1 MAPGPI
7 SQGAAAGPNA
17 RKRRRFTDKVILPE
31 IRAVVPEADAYMG
44 LLTFEQKLDAML
56 SRKKLEI
63 QETLKRPL
71 KVKKKLRIYVS
82 HSFIPGR
89 EPEVIFY
96 VESW

>member
-1 MAPGPI
+1 MAPSGAPQNVQAA
-7 SQGAAAGPNA
+7 SQ
-17 RKRRRFTDKVILPE
+17 RKRKRFADKVVPPE
-31 IRAVVPEADAYMG
+31 VCAIVPEADAYMD

-82 HSFIPGR
+82 HSFVAGR
-89 EPEVIFY
+89 EPEV
-96 VESW
+96 SLPGGQ